1 MTVLEQL
8 TAFAQT
14 GRTALVN
21 REERVTYR
29 ELNAWSDAFAA
40 WLLESLGEDRSPVV
54 LCGDK
59 ETGFLPCLFGAL
71 KAGRAYVPIDSVVP
85 EDRAAQIIGDV
96 CPKVVV
102 DFTGRMLDCD
112 AVVLSPA
119 APGGAGENLCRAGG
133 GSPRKLGGG
142 GGPRLH
148 PLYLR

>member
-85 EDRAAQIIGDV
+85 EDRAALAAAIDQI
-96 CPKVVV
+96 V
-102 DFTGRMLDCD
+102 DT
-112 AVVLSPA
+112 
-119 APGGAGENLCRAGG
+119 AGEDGLRAYRVNLR
-133 GSPRKLGGG
+133 
-142 GGPRLH
+142 RL
-148 PLYLR
+148 

>member
-102 DFTGRMLDCD
+102 
-112 AVVLSPA
+112 A
-119 APGGAGENLCRAGG
+119 ASHE
-133 GSPRKLGGG
+133 
-142 GGPRLH
+142 
-148 PLYLR
+148 